1 MAQYQTPDLYFQR
14 ESEAQVAA
22 RGRLARAPIH
32 ATAFLGFATRGPV
45 GRPLR
50 LTSWSSFEALYGG
63 FNGDY
68 LLPQSVFSFFAN
80 GGREAVVIRCGQ
92 TEGEDAAS
100 CAGLTLRDLYGRPTL
115 KVEAKDPGQWGRLIK
130 VKLQSGS
137 RPPRS
142 RGIGSLERGASSA
155 EVTLTKGFE
164 PGAVVRISDGARSEY
179 VTLTEVAR
187 KKISWSKK
195 EALRARYDSPQIEG
209 VELQLTVISPFGFE
223 IHDNLVFS
231 RGHSRSFEETVNQ
244 RSAVIQVRSLESRTP
259 APFNLP
265 QAELEQGL
273 VGGSDGASGASA
285 GDFIGVDSG
294 FLQGGAGRTGLMSLE
309 DFDDV
314 GMICAPDLQTA
325 YDRGSM
331 TLDELE
337 ATQQA
342 VVTFCERRRFHVA
355 LLDVPRGFDTDEA
368 RDWRDRFESKYAAL
382 YYPWLQVQDPSGAR
396 GATRLVPPSAHI
408 AGLTAHT
415 DHEEGVHRAAAN
427 LVLKDVIG
435 LERKLGKDS
444 VDLLAPEG
452 INCTRSFRGRGIR
465 PWGCRTLSSETQW
478 AHLNVRRLFIM
489 VQRTIAEGCEWAVFE
504 PNEWNTWKAVE
515 RQINSFLYDLWREG
529 ALQGEVPEQAFF
541 VRCDE
546 DLNPPETREAGELH
560 CEIGLAAVRPA
571 EFIVFQ
577 IGQQAKDII
586 TEEPVS

>member
-14 ESEAQVAA
+14 DSEAQVAA
-22 RGRLARAPIH
+22 RGPLSRAPIH

-63 FNGDY
+63 FSADY

-80 GGREAVVIRCGQ
+80 GGREAVVIRCGE

-100 CAGLTLRDLYGRPTL
+100 CAALTLRDLYGRPTL
-115 KVEAKDPGQWGRLIK
+115 RIEAKDPGGWGRLIK
-130 VKLQSGS
+130 ARIQGGS
-137 RPPRS
+137 RPPRTRVLGALS
-142 RGIGSLERGASSA
+142 RGAHEAQ
-155 EVTLTKGFE
+155 VKLTKGLE

-179 VTLTEVAR
+179 VTLSEVGR

-195 EALRARYDSPQIEG
+195 EALRASYEEPNVEG
-209 VELQLTVISPFGFE
+209 VELQLTVVSPFGFE
-223 IHDNLVFS
+223 IHDNLVFGL
-231 RGHSRSFEETVNQ
+231 GHSRSFEEIVNA
-244 RSAVIQVRSLESRTP
+244 RSSVVTVRSLGSRTP
-259 APFNLP
+259 APFDLP
-265 QAELEQGL
+265 QAELEQAL
-273 VGGSDGASGASA
+273 VGGSDGASGAGA
-285 GDFIGVDSG
+285 ADFLGTSTG
-294 FLQGGAGRTGLMSLE
+294 LGERTGLQALE

-314 GMICAPDLQTA
+314 GLICAPDLQTA
-325 YDRGSM
+325 FERGSM
-331 TLDELE
+331 TLNEFE
-337 ATQQA
+337 ATQRA
-342 VVTFCERRRFHVA
+342 IVDFCERRRFHVA
-355 LLDVPRGFDTDEA
+355 LLDVPRGFDVDEA
-368 RDWRDRFESKYAAL
+368 RDWRDRFDSKYAAL
-382 YYPWLQVQDPSGAR
+382 YYPWFKVQDPTGVS

-408 AGLTAHT
+408 AGLTAKT
-415 DHEEGVHRAAAN
+415 DLEVGVHRAAAN
-427 LVLKDVIG
+427 LVLKDVLG
-435 LERKLGKDS
+435 LERKLGKDYI
-444 VDLLAPEG
+444 DLLAPEG
-452 INCTRSFRGRGIR
+452 INCSRSFRGRGIR
-465 PWGCRTLSSETQW
+465 PWGCRTLSSDTAW

-529 ALQGEVPEQAFF
+529 ALQGDVPEDAFF

-546 DLNPPETREAGELH
+546 ALNPPETREVGELH

-571 EFIVFQ
+571 EFIVFR

>member
-80 GGREAVVIRCGQ
+80 GGREAVVIRVGQ

-115 KVEAKDPGQWGRLIK
+115 KVEAKDPGGWGRLIK

-137 RPPRS
+137 RPPKTRVL
-142 RGIGSLERGASSA
+142 GPLKRGANEA
-155 EVTLTKGFE
+155 AVTITKGFE
-164 PGAVVRISDGARSEY
+164 PGAVIRISDGARSEY
-179 VTLTEVAR
+179 VTLSEVGR
-187 KKISWSKK
+187 KRIVWSKK
-195 EALRARYDSPQIEG
+195 EALRASYDEALIEG
-209 VELQLTVISPFGFE
+209 VELQLTLISPFGFE

-231 RGHSRSFEETVNQ
+231 PGHSRSFETIVNA
-244 RSAVIQVRSLESRTP
+244 RSAVVQVHSLGSRTP

-265 QAELEQGL
+265 QAELEQAL
-273 VGGSDGASGASA
+273 VGGSDGASSASA
-285 GDFIGVDSG
+285 AEFIGFDSG
-294 FLQGGAGRTGLMSLE
+294 FAGGGAGRTGLMSLE

-314 GMICAPDLQTA
+314 GQICAPDLQTA
-325 YDRGSM
+325 FELGSM
-331 TLDELE
+331 TLNEIE
-337 ATQQA
+337 ATQRA
-342 VVTFCERRRFHVA
+342 IVEFCERRRFHVA
-355 LLDVPRGFDTDEA
+355 LLDVPRGFDIDEA
-368 RDWRDRFESKYAAL
+368 RDWRDRFDSKYAAL
-382 YYPWLQVQDPSGAR
+382 YYPWLKVQDPTGAQ

-408 AGLTAHT
+408 AGLTAQT
-415 DHEEGVHRAAAN
+415 DQEEGVHRAAAN
-427 LVLKDVIG
+427 LVLKDVLG

-465 PWGCRTLSSETQW
+465 PWGCRTLSSETDW
-478 AHLNVRRLFIM
+478 VHLNVRRLFIM

-529 ALQGEVPEQAFF
+529 ALQGDVPEEAFF

-546 DLNPPETREAGELH
+546 DLNPQETRDAGELH

-571 EFIVFQ
+571 EFIVFK